1 MTDEYHRTIRS
12 FAKRSGRLTASQKRA
27 LDELRHQHCIPFQK
41 SVTDFSSYFNK
52 EQPLIIEIGFGN
64 GDSLASMAQ
73 ANPDYNYL
81 GIEVYTAGIGRCL
94 LHIEKQDLTN
104 LKLIE
109 HDAVEVINHMIADN
123 SVHGFQIYFPDP
135 WHKKRHHKRRLV
147 QPPFITLLCSKLK
160 SNGFIHCAT
169 DWEHYAEQM
178 LTVLS
183 DNASLI
189 NKYQGFAPR
198 PHWRPLTKFEK
209 RGENLQHQ
217 VWDLLFEKS
226 PNV

>member
-1 MTDEYHRTIRS
+1 MTDEHHRTIRS

-94 LHIEKQDLTN
+94 LHIEKQGLTN

-147 QPPFITLLCSKLK
+147 QPPFIALLCSKLK

-183 DNASLI
+183 DNTSLT

-226 PNV
+226 TNI